1 MSKWANVVEWI
12 YRCAIRTN
20 DTVLQKSTVTGQW
33 YGESIREELYVFSRG
48 HQLVL
53 WLRCSTSRN
62 CMSMVKYE
70 EHRNSLCPKTS
81 YDGQVS
87 QDDGECGI
95 LCVWLYVLM
104 TMWLR
109 GHEDGFEH
117 TRWRHGFHL
126 ATHTYSDRHATGF
139 QCSAFWQGE
148 YFQTTT
154 CTERCVCVMH
164 MYWL

>member
-1 MSKWANVVEWI
+1 MNLSLCYKDERHRIPKEYSHRTMIWWKYWRRFVCVFKRSSTRAMVEMFH
-12 YRCAIRTN
+12 
-20 DTVLQKSTVTGQW
+20 VT
-33 YGESIREELYVFSRG
+33 
-48 HQLVL
+48 QLH
-53 WLRCSTSRN
+53 
-62 CMSMVKYE
+62 
-70 EHRNSLCPKTS
+70 EHRNALCPKTS

-95 LCVWLYVLM
+95 LCVWLCVLM